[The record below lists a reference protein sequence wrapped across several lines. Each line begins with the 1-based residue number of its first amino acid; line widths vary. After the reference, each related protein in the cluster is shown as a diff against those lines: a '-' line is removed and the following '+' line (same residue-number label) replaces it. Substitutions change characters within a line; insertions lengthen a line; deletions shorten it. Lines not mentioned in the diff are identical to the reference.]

1 MASEPKSKL
10 ISLRLSLN
18 HYEYLRSQARK
29 QNMSVS
35 EFVRVTIE
43 RAEREFRR
51 GGPSRTEVLAYLKG
65 LSPSQREELMGWV
78 EKREERKI
86 IIYMNNVLE
95 KQPRTTAKELCEM
108 TSLKFKVPVT
118 LDLRRAADLRVRSVR
133 RKKRFVEKLEKEN
146 EKLS

>member
-10 ISLRLSLN
+10 LSLRLSLN

-43 RAEREFRR
+43 RAEKGFRR

-78 EKREERKI
+78 EKREEKKI
-86 IIYMNNVLE
+86 ILYMNNVLE

-133 RKKRFVEKLEKEN
+133 RKKRFVEKLEEEN